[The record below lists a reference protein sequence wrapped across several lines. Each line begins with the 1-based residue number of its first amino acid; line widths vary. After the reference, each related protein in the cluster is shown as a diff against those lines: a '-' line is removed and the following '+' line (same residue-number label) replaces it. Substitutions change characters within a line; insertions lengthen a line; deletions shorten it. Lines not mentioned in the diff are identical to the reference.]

1 MAALKSGEKVP
12 PNLIGA
18 SLKIYTSKWL
28 LKISRKLENG
38 SGLNSGSDPSSSNSR
53 LLLESIITLLPTER
67 NAVSCSFFLKL
78 LKGVNVFQAS
88 GSSKLE
94 LARRVALQLDEAKVC
109 DLMIPSVSNGSD
121 TIYNVDKEV
130 GTPELETGA
139 IIAALDLY
147 DVIQLDFFSVNM
159 RENYATC

>member
-1 MAALKSGEKVP
+1 MNINLCSVCVREHVNFLNERTRTWPCSCLFGSFTTLRTMAALKSGEKVP

-67 NAVSCSFFLKL
+67 NAVSCSFLLKL

-94 LARRVALQLDEAKVC
+94 LARRVALQV
-109 DLMIPSVSNGSD
+109 
-121 TIYNVDKEV
+121 
-130 GTPELETGA
+130 
-139 IIAALDLY
+139 
-147 DVIQLDFFSVNM
+147 Q
-159 RENYATC
+159 NY